1 MMTNANILK
10 TAKSKKHSSMKAKR
24 ITSLTIIHIILTVM
38 ALMWILPFA
47 YVLIHSF
54 RGNDIGVPFPKTVF
68 PTEFTLDAW
77 AKMLGGNPETY
88 ADAKYDWLNF
98 PRWFG
103 NTLLIACCS
112 CVLSTLMTLATSYAF
127 SRMRFKARKPYMKL
141 ILILGMFPGFLGMI
155 AVYNILRALGLNEG
169 ALKIVALVFVYSA
182 GAGMGYYVSKGFF
195 DTIPK
200 GLDEAAKLDGANQA
214 QIFFKITL
222 PLSKPI
228 IVYTALTAFMGPWM
242 DFVFVKLICMGD
254 YDYGTVALGLQ
265 NMLVLENY
273 SSHWILFCVGATCVA
288 IPITVLFMFLQ
299 KYYVAGVT
307 GGSVK
312 G

>member
-1 MMTNANILK
+1 
-10 TAKSKKHSSMKAKR
+10 MKAAK
-24 ITSLTIIHIILTVM
+24 ITSLTVIHVILTVM
-38 ALMWILPFA
+38 ALVWILPFA
-47 YVLIHSF
+47 YVFIHSF
-54 RGNDIGVPFPKTVF
+54 RGNDINIPFPDQVF
-68 PTEFTLDAW
+68 PTQWSLDAW
-77 AKMLGGNPETY
+77 SKMFGGNPEAY
-88 ADAKYDWLNF
+88 SDIRFNWIDF

-103 NTLLIACCS
+103 NTLLVACCS

-127 SRMRFKARKPYMKL
+127 SRMRFRMRQPYMKL

-155 AVYNILRALGLNEG
+155 AIYNILRAFGLNEG
-169 ALKIVALVFVYSA
+169 PLKIIALIFVYSA
-182 GAGMGYYVSKGFF
+182 GAGMGYYVCKGFF

-228 IVYTALTAFMGPWM
+228 IVYTALTAFMAPWM
-242 DFVFVKLICMGD
+242 DFIFVKLICSGNF
-254 YDYGTVALGLQ
+254 DYGTVSLGLQ
-265 NMLVLENY
+265 AMLETENY
-273 SSHWILFCVGATCVA
+273 NSHWILFCVGATMVA
-288 IPITVLFMFLQ
+288 IPITILFMFLQ

>member
-1 MMTNANILK
+1 MRNELALNGVK
-10 TAKSKKHSSMKAKR
+10 QKKHRSMRAAR

-38 ALMWILPFA
+38 ALVWILPFA
-47 YVLIHSF
+47 YVFIHSF
-54 RGNDIGVPFPKTVF
+54 RGNDITIPFPDQVF
-68 PTEFTLDAW
+68 PTKFTLDAW
-77 AKMLGGNPETY
+77 SKMFGGNPSAY
-88 ADAKYDWLNF
+88 SDNRFDWINF

-127 SRMRFKARKPYMKL
+127 SRMRFKLRQPYMKL
-141 ILILGMFPGFLGMI
+141 ILVIGMFPGFLGMI
-155 AVYNILRALGLNEG
+155 AVYNILRAFGLNEG
-169 ALKIVALVFVYSA
+169 ALKIVALIFVYSA
-182 GAGMGYYVSKGFF
+182 GAGMGYYISKGFF

-200 GLDEAAKLDGANQA
+200 GLDEAAKLDGASQA

-228 IVYTALTAFMGPWM
+228 IVYTALTAFMAPWM
-242 DFVFVKLICMGD
+242 DFVFVKLICSGD
-254 YDYGTVALGLQ
+254 FNYGTVALGLQ
-265 NMLVLENY
+265 AMLETENY
-273 SSHWILFCVGATCVA
+273 NSHWILFCVGATMVA
-288 IPITVLFMFLQ
+288 IPITILFMFLQ

>member
-1 MMTNANILK
+1 MRNASALGI
-10 TAKSKKHSSMKAKR
+10 KKQKRYRSMKAVK
-24 ITSLTIIHIILTVM
+24 ITSLTVIHIILTVM
-38 ALMWILPFA
+38 AVIWILPFG
-47 YVLIHSF
+47 YVFIHSF
-54 RGNDIGVPFPKTVF
+54 RGNDITIPFPDQIF
-68 PTEFTLDAW
+68 PTEFSLDAW
-77 AKMLGGNPETY
+77 AKMFGGNPANY
-88 ADAKYDWLNF
+88 ADNKFDWINF

-112 CVLSTLMTLATSYAF
+112 CVLTTLMTLATSYAF
-127 SRMRFKARKPYMKL
+127 SRMRFRMRQPYMKL

-155 AVYNILRALGLNEG
+155 AIYNILRAFGLNEG
-169 ALKIVALVFVYSA
+169 PLKIIALIFVYSA
-182 GAGMGYYVSKGFF
+182 GAGMGYYVCKGFF

-228 IVYTALTAFMGPWM
+228 IVYTALIAFMAPWM
-242 DFVFVKLICMGD
+242 DFIFVKLICSGNF
-254 YDYGTVALGLQ
+254 DYGTVSLGLQ
-265 NMLVLENY
+265 AMLETENY
-273 SSHWILFCVGATCVA
+273 NSHWILFCVGATMVA
-288 IPITVLFMFLQ
+288 IPITILFMFLQ